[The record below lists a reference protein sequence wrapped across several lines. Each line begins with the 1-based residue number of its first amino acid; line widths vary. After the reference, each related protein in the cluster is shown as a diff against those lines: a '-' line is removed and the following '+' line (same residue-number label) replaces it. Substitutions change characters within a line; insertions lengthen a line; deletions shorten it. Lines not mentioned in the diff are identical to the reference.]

1 MELLE
6 ILGYVAAI
14 FTGFVLGALGSGGS
28 ILALPVLMY
37 LFGIEPVEATSYS
50 LFIVGATAV
59 YGTIKNQRK
68 SRVEWKVVLSFGAPM
83 LIAVAVAR
91 SFFIPYLPDEILGFS
106 SGQFI
111 TLLFAILM
119 LFAAIA
125 MWKGKKEKG
134 GRRPMVVLILQGFLT
149 GLLTGT
155 VGAGGGF
162 IIVPVLVLGLSLSVK
177 NAVGTSL
184 AIIAVNSMIGFG
196 SDLLVGKI
204 SIDWQLIL
212 LFTLMSAAGLYL
224 GSRIANKLP
233 QAILKKAFAVMVS
246 LIALSMIWASI
257 P

>member
-1 MELLE
+1 M
-6 ILGYVAAI
+6 I
-14 FTGFVLGALGSGGS
+14 
-28 ILALPVLMY
+28 
-37 LFGIEPVEATSYS
+37 
-50 LFIVGATAV
+50 
-59 YGTIKNQRK
+59 
-68 SRVEWKVVLSFGAPM
+68 
-83 LIAVAVAR
+83 
-91 SFFIPYLPDEILGFS
+91 
-106 SGQFI
+106 
-111 TLLFAILM
+111 
-119 LFAAIA
+119 
-125 MWKGKKEKG
+125 
-134 GRRPMVVLILQGFLT
+134 VLILQGFLT

-184 AIIAVNSMIGFG
+184 AIIAMNSMIGFG